1 MLNACLACGYSR
13 AGIEAAAP
21 CPECGDPAPPAE
33 WYVLRGWTTPGR
45 AWGYT
50 GSGLILAAL
59 AFFMF
64 LIPLWRMTSIGW
76 FFATP
81 AQLGSGAFWVPL
93 AMLAGAVVLLLPW
106 ASRRL
111 GRSRGGDSTWTL
123 DPSGVTVR
131 RGVLSWSIRN
141 EELARC
147 VVGQSFGRRGWTLH
161 IAPRSAMST
170 PRPPLVWIHVERA
183 PSWAADVA
191 RELAS
196 RGASFGEPGSR

>member
-59 AFFMF
+59 ALFIF
-64 LIPLWRMTSIGW
+64 LTPLWRKTSIGW

-81 AQLGSGAFWVPL
+81 AQLGAGAFWIPL

-147 VVGQSFGRRGWTLH
+147 VVAQSFGRRGWTLQ
-161 IAPRSAMST
+161 ISPRAEKSRLELPVAWLLVERPPSWTGEVVKELVARGATIWAPR
-170 PRPPLVWIHVERA
+170 
-183 PSWAADVA
+183 
-191 RELAS
+191 
-196 RGASFGEPGSR
+196 GS